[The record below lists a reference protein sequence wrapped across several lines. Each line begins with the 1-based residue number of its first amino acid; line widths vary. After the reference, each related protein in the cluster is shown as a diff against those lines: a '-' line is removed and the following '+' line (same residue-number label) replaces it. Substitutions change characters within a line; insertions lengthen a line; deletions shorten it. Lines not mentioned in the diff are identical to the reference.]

1 MNRIFRLTIVEERA
15 ENNFQLTWHVY
26 KLSLFYGERVITTK
40 IRTSKKK
47 VDQKF
52 EKDQN
57 VESLFKIDQNV
68 KSFGS
73 FPTQNLFDALILLMG
88 LRMIRMLKV

>member
-1 MNRIFRLTIVEERA
+1 LTCLKTLIILWGKGH
-15 ENNFQLTWHVY
+15 NY
-26 KLSLFYGERVITTK
+26 KNQNVK
-40 IRTSKKK
+40 KKK